1 MVLFIQNK
9 ICVFQSAPFQGI
21 SMTLIRSATRLIAL
35 LGILANNAI
44 WADDNYDLWPGSQYD
59 SRIPTHHQV
68 LGYAVGEKIT
78 HHGDMLRFF
87 EALQAAAPERI
98 KLFEYGRTWE
108 DRKLIYVA
116 IGSEENLANLDGFAQ
131 KMQQLSD
138 PRETNNARA
147 AQLIAELPAS
157 VWLEYGVHGN
167 EISSTDAAMMAAYHL
182 LAAPTEPINQKILA
196 NTIVFI
202 DPLQN
207 PDGRTRFTSRYYA
220 TVGLEHSDDRLS
232 AEHNEPWP
240 SGRTNHYL
248 FDMNRDWLA
257 ITQPETQGRINLL
270 NHYRPLVVVDLHE
283 MGGDD
288 SYYFAPAAQPMNPH
302 MTKTQVDNMS
312 TIGRNHGKH
321 FDRFGFDYFTREVYD
336 AFYPG
341 YGVSWPAFYGAS
353 ASTYEVGSARGEK
366 FRKATGELL
375 TFKDTVQQH
384 FVASISTAE
393 GVADNRSKLL
403 NDYYQYQIDAIAT
416 GKADKK
422 ERFFILPNKR
432 DKDANF
438 RLAKLMANHGV
449 EVFQANKA
457 FKACG
462 DSYDAGAY
470 LIDTAQPRGKFVKTT
485 FTQQVDM
492 SDAFLKEQERRRQR
506 KLDNQIYDV
515 SGWSLPL
522 MFNVDTHTCGKSLRV
537 DSRQITSNDQPAGRI
552 DNNKASV
559 AFLVPWGDM
568 AAGRFLTAALQKGL
582 VIKSADE
589 AFQLDNNRRYPAGT
603 LIIEKRTNTDSLA
616 SVVTDIANQTG
627 AQVDGVNTSWVTDG
641 PSFGSD
647 RVVTMSPPKIAIAWD
662 LSVSSLS
669 AGNTRFVIE
678 RQFNYPVTAIRTPH
692 LKTADLSRYQV
703 LILPSG
709 RYMDTLGKSGAD
721 NLKAWIKKGGVLIT
735 LGGATTF
742 AADAEIGLLDVKRE
756 LAYKTKEQKS
766 EVPKKEEKKKS
777 TVEGKLYTHKDDL
790 MRDSENIKENPDF
803 VAGVLAN
810 IEVDQEHW
818 LTAGVHD
825 SLVALVY
832 GRDIYTPIRLKS
844 GKNLAWFKD
853 ENNVLASGY
862 LWEENKKQ
870 LAYKPFLIH
879 QPMGHGMVI
888 SFTQEPTTRTY
899 LDGLNVIFMNSIF
912 RAAAHARPLR

>member
-1 MVLFIQNK
+1 
-9 ICVFQSAPFQGI
+9 
-21 SMTLIRSATRLIAL
+21 MTLIRSATRLIAL

-341 YGVSWPAFYGAS
+341 YGDSWPAFYGAS

-662 LSVSSLS
+662 SSVSSLS

-766 EVPKKEEKKKS
+766 EAPKKEEKKKS

-888 SFTQEPTTRTY
+888 SFTQEPTTRAY